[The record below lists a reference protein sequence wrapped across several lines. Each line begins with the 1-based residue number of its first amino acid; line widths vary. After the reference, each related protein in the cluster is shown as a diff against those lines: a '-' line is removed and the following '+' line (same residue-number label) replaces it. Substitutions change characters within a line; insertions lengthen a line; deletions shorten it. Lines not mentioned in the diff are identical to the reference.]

1 MAAGVGELGD
11 IVGGADVSALE
22 AAADE
27 VSSGAA
33 LQKCFTALM
42 TSDSDRV
49 AQLLTSR
56 VDSLRQTGKRRKN
69 TIMLIV
75 NP

>member
-1 MAAGVGELGD
+1 MAAGVGELGE

-27 VSSGAA
+27 VSMGAA

-42 TSDSDRV
+42 TSNSDCV
-49 AQLLTSR
+49 AQLLTRR
-56 VDSLRQTGKRRKN
+56 VDSLRQTGKHKK
-69 TIMLIV
+69 MQLFS
-75 NP
+75 